1 MQNERFKGKNVSYNS
16 EIGINIINEWL
27 KNNKNIRDLIY
38 TISRKYNLT
47 ARGMVS
53 ILKVSRTIADL
64 EESENIKDCH
74 IIEAVHYRVGS
85 NNLDNSICI

>member
-1 MQNERFKGKNVSYNS
+1 
-16 EIGINIINEWL
+16 
-27 KNNKNIRDLIY
+27 
-38 TISRKYNLT
+38 